1 MNTNTYKT
9 IQDLLINLEQQ
20 LTENLKAAPD
30 GNLRIS
36 KCRSAIQYYH
46 CHENC
51 KSPNGTYIK
60 KKELALAQALAQ
72 RDYEQELLSKAKQVL
87 RKLQQN
93 PLYFKSVYKE
103 LGSVYE
109 TQSEQRK
116 SLVIPGVLP
125 DQFFIENW
133 MNVTYQTKPFADFTN
148 EIYTQRGERVR
159 SKSEKIIADAMN
171 QAGIPYRY
179 EKPLLVG
186 SVLVHPD
193 FTILDT
199 STRTEFYWEHLG
211 MMDSPDYLKNA
222 LHKIQQYEKS
232 GICQGERIIYTFEST
247 QTPLDTRLVERII
260 SHHFLQAD

>member
-9 IQDLLINLEQQ
+9 IQELLIKLEQQ
-20 LTENLKAAPD
+20 LTVGLETAPK

-36 KCRSAIQYYH
+36 KCRTAIQYYH

-51 KSPNGTYIK
+51 KSQNGTYIK
-60 KKELALAQALAQ
+60 KKERALAQALAQ
-72 RDYEQELLSKAKQVL
+72 RDYEQELLSTAKHAFRQ
-87 RKLQQN
+87 LQQN

-109 TQSEQRK
+109 TQNELRK
-116 SLVIPGVLP
+116 SLIVPVILP
-125 DQFFIENW
+125 NDSYIENW
-133 MNVTYQTKPFADFTN
+133 MNATYQTKPFADFTN

-171 QAGIPYRY
+171 QAGVPYRY

-186 SVLVHPD
+186 SMLVHPD

-199 STRTEFYWEHLG
+199 DTRTEFYWEHLG

-222 LHKIQQYEKS
+222 LHKIQQYEKA
-232 GICQGERIIYTFEST
+232 GIFQGERMIYTFEST
-247 QTPLDTRLVERII
+247 QTPLDTRLVERMI
-260 SHHFLQAD
+260 SHYFLNAD